1 MLITDFEKNLI
12 NQFDKIVQE
21 QFNIE
26 VDISV
31 QKPKNNENGTFT
43 TNVAMQVKSKLN
55 KNPREIATTICEN
68 FLKDEFIEKIEVAG
82 PGFINIYTT
91 AEYSNS
97 ILDSIDD
104 QYGQLSTDN
113 KEKYLVEFVSANPTG
128 DLHLGHARGGIYG
141 DSLVR
146 IMAKAGYDVTSEY
159 YLNDAGNQMQNLGLS
174 TKYFYFQLLGEEL
187 EFPTD
192 GYRGN
197 DIIAIAQSIFEQ
209 YGDQQKTA
217 DLQFFIDYGYQH
229 NLIEIKKILAAI
241 DVSFDNFVSERE
253 LYSSGKVES
262 VLNVLQ
268 TSGDLYDKDGATW
281 LATSK
286 YLDDKD
292 RTIKK
297 SDGTFT
303 YFAADIAYHL
313 DKYNRGYDHLIDVW
327 GADHHGYVP
336 RVRSSIQSLGKNP
349 DSFEVP
355 IVQMVS
361 ILNNNEKVK
370 MSKRAGTSVTI
381 KDLLEMIDK
390 DVLRYFFLMR
400 SLDTQLDFDIKFAT
414 EQSMDN
420 PIFYIQYANARI
432 SSVLAD
438 CKTRNLNVGD
448 KLSIITSLESEIIN
462 QLSIYPKVISEAAEK
477 RLPHLVC
484 NYLYDTASLFHKY
497 YNQERVFT
505 DDVENTQNKQLVY
518 TKIQH
523 VLVSGLDLLGIVA
536 KNEM

>member
-462 QLSIYPKVISEAAEK
+462 QLSIYPKVINEAAEK